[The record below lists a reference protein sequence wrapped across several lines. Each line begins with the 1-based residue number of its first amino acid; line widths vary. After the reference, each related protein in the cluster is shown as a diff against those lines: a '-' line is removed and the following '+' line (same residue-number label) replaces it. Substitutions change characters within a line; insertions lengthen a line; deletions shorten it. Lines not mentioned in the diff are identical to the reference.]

1 MAGPQPQGPRALPDA
16 GAGAGARPTDQ
27 EAARPVDPRQDSPD
41 RLIAQATRPG
51 LGAPP
56 DPDQVRG
63 LLARLWQD
71 YLRPHKAKMALAFA
85 LMTIEGSTLAL
96 ISWMLKPLFDLVFSG
111 AQPGAIWWVGA
122 AIMGIFVMRA
132 VTLIAS
138 RALLTRISLSVST
151 LMQTQLLSHILT
163 LDSRFFREN
172 SPGAMIE
179 RVQGDTIAV
188 QGVWAALITGAT
200 RDVIALVMLFGV
212 ALTIDPVWTLGALI
226 GAPILIMPAALVQ
239 RYIRRKVR
247 QNRVNASLRAT
258 RLDEVLH
265 GIASIRL
272 NRAEADQVARYARIV
287 SRIREA
293 ETKVA
298 ATSSVI
304 PALTDIVTGVGF
316 VAVLALGGNQVM
328 EGNRSV
334 GDFMAFFTALAL
346 AFQPMRRLGGLAG
359 TWQTAAASLERIYQ
373 VFDTRPTVLSGPRST
388 PPETTKIRLDDVWLS
403 YDGQPVLNG
412 LSFTAHAGQTT
423 ALVGPSGAGKSTVF
437 NLLTRMV
444 DPDRGQV
451 TLGGAP
457 VAAFDLG
464 VLRDQFSTVAQESAL
479 FDESLRDNVMMG
491 RPDASD
497 EDLQAALTAANVAT
511 FLDDQRT
518 LDSPV
523 GPRGSSLSGGQRQ
536 RVAIARALL
545 RDAPILLLDEAT
557 SALDTAS
564 ERLVQDA
571 LDHLSAGRTTLVIAH
586 RLSTIRSADKIV
598 VLEAGRVVEEGS
610 HDQLMTQGGTYARLV
625 ALQFG
630 GHE

>member
-1 MAGPQPQGPRALPDA
+1 M
-16 GAGAGARPTDQ
+16 
-27 EAARPVDPRQDSPD
+27 
-41 RLIAQATRPG
+41 
-51 LGAPP
+51 
-56 DPDQVRG
+56 
-63 LLARLWQD
+63 LLAFL
-71 YLRPHKAKMALAFA
+71 
-85 LMTIEGSTLAL
+85 LMTLEGSTLAL
-96 ISWMLKPLFDLVFSG
+96 ISWMLKPLFDVVFIG
-111 AQPGAIWWVGA
+111 QQQGAIWWVGG
-122 AIMGIFVMRA
+122 AIFGIFLLRA
-132 VTLIAS
+132 VTLISS

-151 LMQTQLLSHILT
+151 VMQTRLLAHILT
-163 LDSRFFREN
+163 LDQRFFRDN
-172 SPGAMIE
+172 PPGAMIE
-179 RVQGDTIAV
+179 RIQGDTIAV
-188 QGVWAALITGAT
+188 QGVWATLITGAT
-200 RDVIALVMLFGV
+200 RDAISLVMLFGV

-247 QNRVNASLRAT
+247 QNRANASLRAT

-272 NRAEADQVARYARIV
+272 NRAEAAQTERFARIV
-287 SRIREA
+287 GRIRQA

-304 PALTDIVTGVGF
+304 PALTDIVTGIGF
-316 VAVLALGGNQVM
+316 VAVLALGGSEVM
-328 EGNRSV
+328 EGQRSV

-359 TWQTAAASLERIYQ
+359 TWQIAAASLERIYQ
-373 VFDTRPTVLSGPRST
+373 VFDTQPMVVSGPRLA
-388 PPETTKIRLDDVWLS
+388 PPDNMDVRLEDVWLS
-403 YDGQPVLNG
+403 YDGQVVLHG
-412 LSFTAHAGQTT
+412 LSFTAAAGQTT

-451 TLGGAP
+451 LLGGVP
-457 VAAFDLG
+457 VSDYDLG

-479 FDESLRDNVMMG
+479 FDESLRDNVLMG
-491 RPDASD
+491 RPEASD
-497 EDLQAALTAANVAT
+497 ADLGRALEAAHVTN
-511 FLDDQRT
+511 FLDEQRS

-571 LDHLSAGRTTLVIAH
+571 LDKLSEGRTTLVIAH
-586 RLSTIRSADKIV
+586 RLSTIRNADKIV
-598 VLEAGRVVEEGS
+598 VLESGRVVEQGS
-610 HDQLMTQGGTYARLV
+610 HDQLMARRGAYARLV

-630 GHE
+630 ENE